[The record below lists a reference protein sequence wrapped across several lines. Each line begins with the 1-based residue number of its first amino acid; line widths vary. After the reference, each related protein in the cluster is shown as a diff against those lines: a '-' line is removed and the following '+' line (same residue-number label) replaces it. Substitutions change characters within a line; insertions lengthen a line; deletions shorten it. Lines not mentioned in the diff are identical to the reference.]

1 MKKVLIAFITILLL
15 SCSGKDGILDVTLR
29 EVNSGKKV
37 RLAYYK
43 FDYMVI
49 YVWTGTCVGHEKD
62 LKNLNDLKRK
72 LGNNVKLV
80 SLAVL
85 MERDGVSE
93 LFKELNITPEFIN
106 LYDSKGNITEVVKL
120 ITLPSTLLIDKKGHI
135 IKEFIRLPSSNL
147 INKNIASKGQD

>member
-1 MKKVLIAFITILLL
+1 MLRIFLFSIFLFLF
-15 SCSGKDGILDVTLR
+15 SCGGKDNILDITLR

-37 RLAYYK
+37 HLSDYK

-49 YVWTGTCVGHEKD
+49 YMWTGTCEGHEKD

-85 MERDGVSE
+85 MEGDTVTE
-93 LFKELNITPEFIN
+93 LFKELNIKPEFIN

-120 ITLPSTLLIDKKGHI
+120 ITLPSTLLIDREGNI

-147 INKNIASKGQD
+147 INKNISSKDQG

>member
-1 MKKVLIAFITILLL
+1 MKKILIAFITTLIL
-15 SCSGKDGILDVTLR
+15 SCGGKDNILNVALR

-37 RLAYYK
+37 HLADYK

-72 LGNNVKLV
+72 LGNNIKLV

-120 ITLPSTLLIDKKGHI
+120 ITLPSTILIDKEGNI
-135 IKEFIRLPSSNL
+135 IKEFIRLPSYNL